1 MDKRTTFTGL
11 HELQSLLT
19 TLYKEKDNASL
30 LVEDK
35 GLTRINGIITNI
47 ESASTDG
54 NSSIQLNNT
63 ASISLKD
70 IIAVNGVFRS
80 EYTEC

>member
-1 MDKRTTFTGL
+1 MDKRTTFNGL
-11 HELQSLLT
+11 GELQSLLT
-19 TLYKEKDNASL
+19 TLFREKSDASL
-30 LVEDK
+30 LVDDK

-47 ESASTDG
+47 ESASADD

-63 ASISLKD
+63 ESISLKN
-70 IIAVNGVFRS
+70 IIAVNGVFRA